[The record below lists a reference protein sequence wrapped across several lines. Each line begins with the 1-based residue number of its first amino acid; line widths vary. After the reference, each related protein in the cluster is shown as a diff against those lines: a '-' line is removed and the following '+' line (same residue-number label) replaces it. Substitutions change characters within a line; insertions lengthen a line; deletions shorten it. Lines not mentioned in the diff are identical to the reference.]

1 MSIQVKI
8 TVHQR
13 LDGQGYLVKIAAEGR
28 AVKFPVDDL
37 GEAKLLAES
46 IKNGIGAGIPLEAL
60 MPEEPC
66 VPVEGI

>member
-1 MSIQVKI
+1 MSTKVTIGVHKRMDGKGFVVRVTANSQTVK
-8 TVHQR
+8 
-13 LDGQGYLVKIAAEGR
+13 Y
-28 AVKFPVDDL
+28 PVDDL